1 MVEESSPSSADEE
14 PPKIV
19 FPCPDYPIKIMGYS
33 GVQFREHVLQVVE
46 KYAPGFDASMMEVR
60 DSSGGK
66 YQAITLRIMA
76 TGEDQLAGLNEELR
90 LSELVK
96 LVL

>member
-1 MVEESSPSSADEE
+1 MAEEE

-19 FPCPDYPIKIMGYS
+19 FPCEDYPIKIMGYA
-33 GVQFREHVLQVVE
+33 GIEFREYVLQVVE
-46 KYAPGFDASMMEVR
+46 KHAPGFDASMMEVR

-66 YQAITLRIMA
+66 YQSVTLKITA
-76 TGEDQLAGLNEELR
+76 TGEDQLSSLNEELR
-90 LSELVK
+90 LSEFVK